1 MDFKGFEGILR
12 EFEGFK
18 GFTGMSLAFEGL
30 GF

>member
-18 GFTGMSLAFEGL
+18 GFTGMSLAFEG
-30 GF
+30 F